1 MSDTAMLA
9 KSTPAPALALADGEI
24 IRVERVKKHYG
35 DVEILKGVD
44 LSVSAGQ
51 FTAIMGKSGSGK
63 STLLGIIAGLE
74 KPDEGQVFIMGQ
86 KLDGMSDRDMATL
99 RRRSIGI
106 VFQGFSLI
114 PSLTAL
120 DNVLLPTF
128 FAAETSAAERRQRA
142 VDLLEQVGLAERLH
156 YHPATLSGGEQQRVA
171 IARALVNRP
180 SILLADEP
188 TGNLDQETGASV
200 LELLL
205 DLGRT
210 HGTGLLMVTHDPD
223 VAAKAGNVVTM
234 KDGRHTSSGAAGSG
248 VWRSRPRRNRS
259 GRP

>member
-9 KSTPAPALALADGEI
+9 KSAPDAAPGQEI
-24 IRVERVKKHYG
+24 IRVVRVKKHYG
-35 DVEILKGVD
+35 DVEVLKGVD
-44 LSVSAGQ
+44 LTVDAGQ

-74 KPDEGQVFIMGQ
+74 KPDEGDVSILGHR
-86 KLDGMSDRDMATL
+86 LAGMSDRDLATL
-99 RRRSIGI
+99 RRRSIGF

-128 FAAETSAAERRQRA
+128 FTRETSVAERRQRG
-142 VDLLEQVGLAERLH
+142 VDLLKQVGLSERLH
-156 YHPATLSGGEQQRVA
+156 NHPATLSGGEQQRVA
-171 IARALVNRP
+171 IARALMNRP
-180 SILLADEP
+180 AILLADEP

-210 HGTGLLMVTHDPD
+210 HGTGLLTVTHDPD
-223 VAAKAGNVVTM
+223 VAAKAGHVVEM
-234 KDGRHTSSGAAGSG
+234 KDGRIIDGHA
-248 VWRSRPRRNRS
+248 
-259 GRP
+259 

>member
-1 MSDTAMLA
+1 MGDTVMLA
-9 KSTPAPALALADGEI
+9 KSALGSGAARPPAQEI
-24 IRVERVKKHYG
+24 IRVEHVKKHYG
-35 DVEILKGVD
+35 DVEVLKGVD
-44 LSVSAGQ
+44 LAVNAGQ

-74 KPDEGQVFIMGQ
+74 KPDEGDVCILGH
-86 KLDGMSDRDMATL
+86 KLAAMSDRDLATL

-128 FAAETSAAERRQRA
+128 FATETSVAERRQRG
-142 VDLLEQVGLAERLH
+142 VDLLKQVGLGERLH

-171 IARALVNRP
+171 IARALMNSP
-180 SILLADEP
+180 AILLADEP

-223 VAAKAGNVVTM
+223 VAAKAGHVVEM
-234 KDGRHTSSGAAGSG
+234 KDGRIIHGHA
-248 VWRSRPRRNRS
+248 
-259 GRP
+259 

>member
-1 MSDTAMLA
+1 MSDTAMLV
-9 KSTPAPALALADGEI
+9 KTTSAPTQEI

-44 LSVSAGQ
+44 LTVSAGK

-74 KPDEGQVFIMGQ
+74 KPDEGNVFIMGQ

-128 FAAETSAAERRQRA
+128 FATETSAERRHQRGI
-142 VDLLEQVGLAERLH
+142 DLLKQVGLGERLN

-171 IARALVNRP
+171 IARALMNSP

-223 VAAKAGNVVTM
+223 VAAKAGNVVEM
-234 KDGRHTSSGAAGSG
+234 KDGRIIDGHA
-248 VWRSRPRRNRS
+248 
-259 GRP
+259 